1 MCPTEGDA
9 CVAPTGAVRH
19 LGNPAGH
26 CPSEIRME
34 LITGPWG
41 VIRDPMGGEGMDD
54 VVSRLKDESQRGL
67 ISRRELLR
75 RAALL
80 VGGISVV
87 GPLLEGCASSPTPSA
102 SSSAPAAPAATQA
115 TGAAPAAPAAT
126 AAPAAGAP
134 KSGGTFTVGSPQEPD
149 RLWGPFTGLTVAQE
163 VALLVEGC
171 LVRTDD
177 ELLPVPDL
185 ASEVPTMENGG
196 ISKDGLTYTFK
207 LRKDVKW
214 HDGKALTSKDVKF
227 TYDVMV
233 MKDTDVRSRIGWD
246 QITSVDTPDD
256 YTVIFKFKSIDA
268 PFLDRVAITGI
279 LPQHVLGGLDAAAIN
294 KHAWF
299 RAPMGTGPFK
309 FKEWVSGDHVTL
321 VKNPDY
327 FKKGQPYLDQIVY
340 KIVPDAN
347 ALLNQLDTG
356 EADCRFR
363 LNNEHVEIAKGLKN
377 ATVISTP
384 SVTPWL
390 LWMNQ
395 TQAPFNDKSI
405 RLALAYGIDK
415 EGIAKTLLKGLVEPS
430 WQLVSPLSWA
440 YDPNVPKHK
449 YDPAKAKQI
458 LDDAG
463 WKMGSDGIREKD
475 GKKLSF
481 EVMNIAG
488 EQERVQI
495 LSFAQR
501 QWKDIGVDAKI
512 KMVDVATMWGN
523 ALPKRTYEM
532 AYSYTGRL
540 ADPDMSGWYMSP
552 SKSPAYNYSGYS
564 NPDTDKL
571 LTDALQTVDQAK
583 RKEIYLK
590 VQQTVAE
597 DETYLFL
604 FWLTNH
610 TVLNKKLKG
619 YKPAPG
625 YLEFWN
631 ADEWWLDK

>member
-1 MCPTEGDA
+1 MDNDA
-9 CVAPTGAVRH
+9 GR
-19 LGNPAGH
+19 
-26 CPSEIRME
+26 
-34 LITGPWG
+34 
-41 VIRDPMGGEGMDD
+41 
-54 VVSRLKDESQRGL
+54 VSDGSQRGL
-67 ISRRELLR
+67 VSRRELLR

-80 VGGISVV
+80 VGGISVA
-87 GPLLEGCASSPTPSA
+87 GPLLEACAPSPAPP
-102 SSSAPAAPAATQA
+102 SAPAQSGGQPSGASPATSAPAPT
-115 TGAAPAAPAAT
+115 PAA
-126 AAPAAGAP
+126 AAGTP
-134 KSGGTFTVGSPQEPD
+134 KSGGTLTVGSPQEPD

-163 VALLVEGC
+163 VMLLVDGC
-171 LVRTDD
+171 LVRTNDKL
-177 ELLPVPDL
+177 EYVPDL
-185 ASEVPTMENGG
+185 ATEVPTMANGG
-196 ISKDGLTYTFK
+196 VSADGLTYTFK

-214 HDGKALTSKDVKF
+214 HDGKPFTSKDVKF
-227 TYDVMV
+227 TYDVLM
-233 MKDTDVRSRIGWD
+233 MKDTDVRSRLGWD
-246 QITSVDTPDD
+246 QVTSVDTPDD
-256 YTVIFKFKSIDA
+256 YTVVYKFKSIDA
-268 PFLDRVAITGI
+268 PFLDRVSFTGI
-279 LPQHVLGGLDAAAIN
+279 LPQHVLGGLDGAAIN
-294 KHAWF
+294 KHQWF

-309 FKEWVSGDHVTL
+309 FKEWVSGDHLTL

-356 EADCRFR
+356 EADMRFR
-363 LNNEHVEIAKGLKN
+363 LNNEHVEIAKGFKN
-377 ATVISTP
+377 AGVSSTP

-395 TQAPFNDKSI
+395 TQPPFNDKNI
-405 RLALAYGIDK
+405 RLALAYGVDK
-415 EGIAKTLLKGLVEPS
+415 EGIAKTLLKGLVEPA

-440 YDPNVPKHK
+440 YNPNVPKHK

-463 WKMGSDGIREKD
+463 WKMGSDGVREKD

-481 EVMNIAG
+481 EIMNIAG

-501 QWKDIGVDAKI
+501 QWKEIGVDAKI

-532 AYSYTGRL
+532 AYSYTARL
-540 ADPDMSGWYMSP
+540 ADPDMSGWYISP
-552 SKSPAYNYSGYS
+552 SRSPAYNYSGIS
-564 NPDTDKL
+564 NPELDKML
-571 LTDALQTVDQAK
+571 SDALQTVDQAK
-583 RKEIYLK
+583 RKEIYAK
-590 VQQTVAE
+590 VQEIVAE

-610 TVLNKKLKG
+610 TVLNNRVKG

-631 ADEWWLDK
+631 ADEWWLAK